1 MTAALRRRLPPA
13 RDLAPLGV
21 LLALGAA
28 LRVFL
33 SLVYYPAALNQY
45 DANSYV
51 WQAEGE
57 LFESVFQ
64 APGYSL
70 FLRGA
75 HLFSDDVVFTVS
87 VQHLLP
93 LLTATLAWHA
103 LYRLTRSR
111 WWGLVPAAIVLFE
124 ADALLV
130 EHALMS
136 ETLFTLLVVAAVWA
150 ALGALRRGSPVPWL
164 AAAGTLLGMAIW
176 VRYPAIALV
185 PVLLGWSVFALRPRW
200 RAGLVGAAA
209 ASAPI
214 AALIAIHVL
223 AQGAQNGYY
232 GLGESGGW
240 ALYSRVASFADCRE
254 FDPPEGSEDL
264 CVAVPPEERINPDTG
279 VRYHPDWY
287 GYNTASPAKRLFGG
301 QPAGNEVLG
310 SWARAAILAQ
320 PLDYAETVA
329 SDLLLYF
336 DPAGWTNFSGSL
348 IGPKSVSFRLRV
360 PDEHCYD
367 CSTPD
372 LLIEANSEYGFTD
385 PAEGSYYQDF
395 ERETR
400 EGIEFFQSYQRVARM
415 HGWLLAVLAVL
426 SLLGLFAARG
436 RAARAQWLMTLA
448 AVALI
453 LFPVATTTYN
463 IRYALPAIPL
473 FAMAATLA
481 AWSLRDVGRQAL
493 PSAGGPHRR

>member
-1 MTAALRRRLPPA
+1 MTAALRRRLPPG
-13 RDLAPLGV
+13 RDLALLAV

-51 WQAEGE
+51 WQAEGG

-70 FLRGA
+70 FLRLP
-75 HLFSDDVVFTVS
+75 HLVSDDVVFTVS

-93 LLTATLAWHA
+93 LVTATLAWHA
-103 LYRLTRSR
+103 LYLLTRSR
-111 WWGLVPAAIVLFE
+111 WWGLVPAAVVLFE

-136 ETLFTLLVVAAVWA
+136 ETLFTLLVVAAAWS
-150 ALGALRRGSPVPWL
+150 ALGVLRREGQISWL
-164 AAAGTLLGMAIW
+164 VAAGVLLGMAVW
-176 VRYPAIALV
+176 VRYPAVALI
-185 PVLLGWSVFALRPRW
+185 PVLLAWALFALRPRW
-200 RAGLVGAAA
+200 RAGLVGAVAA
-209 ASAPI
+209 AAPV
-214 AALIAIHVL
+214 AALIAVHVV
-223 AQGAQNGYY
+223 AQGSQNGHY

-240 ALYSRVASFADCRE
+240 ALYSRVAPFADCRE
-254 FDPPEGSEDL
+254 FDPPPGTDEL
-264 CVAVPPEERINPDTG
+264 CVPIPPEERINPDTG

-287 GYNTASPAKRLFGG
+287 GYHTASPAKRLFGG
-301 QPAGNEVLG
+301 QPSGNEALG
-310 SWARAAILAQ
+310 EWARAAILGQ
-320 PLDYAETVA
+320 PLDYVDTVA
-329 SDLLLYF
+329 SDLLMYF
-336 DPAGWTNFSGSL
+336 DPEGWTNNSGAL

-367 CSTPD
+367 CSAPD

-385 PAEGSYYQDF
+385 SREGAYYEDF

-400 EGIEFFQSYQRVARM
+400 EGIEFFQSYQRIARM
-415 HGWLLAVLAVL
+415 HGWLLAALAVL

-436 RAARAQWLMTLA
+436 RSARAQWLLTLFA
-448 AVALI
+448 FAL
-453 LFPVATTTYN
+453 LVFPVATTTYN
-463 IRYALPAIPL
+463 IRYALPAIPV
-473 FAMAATLA
+473 FVMAATLA
-481 AWSLRDVGRQAL
+481 AFSLREVGRQVL
-493 PSAGGPHRR
+493 TSARGPVR